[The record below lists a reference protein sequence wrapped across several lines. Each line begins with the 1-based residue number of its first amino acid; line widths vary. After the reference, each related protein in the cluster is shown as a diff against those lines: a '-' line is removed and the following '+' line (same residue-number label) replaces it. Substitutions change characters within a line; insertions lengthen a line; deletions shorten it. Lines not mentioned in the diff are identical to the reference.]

1 MILRALRLRRIAI
14 TSKVGHDHGMRLG
27 KLLCHPMPNGV
38 RLGVTMKQKQRLA
51 RATFARHDFHTIDF
65 DQFRFEAWKKW
76 VHW

>member
-1 MILRALRLRRIAI
+1 
-14 TSKVGHDHGMRLG
+14 MRLG

-65 DQFRFEAWKKW
+65 DQFRFEARKKW